1 MATVVF
7 KLFAEQRFVTD
18 GRTKRRL
25 YASPFREHKIHLQI
39 HFV

>member
-7 KLFAEQRFVTD
+7 KLFGGQGTVADGRMN

-25 YASPFREHKIHLQI
+25 YAFPFREHNKWH
-39 HFV
+39 